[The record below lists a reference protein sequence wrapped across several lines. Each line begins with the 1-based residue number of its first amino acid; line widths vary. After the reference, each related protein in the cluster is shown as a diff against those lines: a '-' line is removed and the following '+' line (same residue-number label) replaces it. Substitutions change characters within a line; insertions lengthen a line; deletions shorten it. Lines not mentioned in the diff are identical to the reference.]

1 MSAADGW
8 DRNESKLC
16 PHGRL
21 ATAFCE
27 PCGMEVTDH
36 KHVWTFG
43 ADDTGYDYCLRCP
56 AKRKRRSGNFE
67 EKSVQPDGSDAKYYD
82 FPEGLRTT
90 MDLIEWLNL
99 DFSNGNILKSLVR
112 EHNPDAKK
120 ETTALYEAQKRV
132 YYAER
137 NLRRVSKMQEEGAA
151 GE

>member
-1 MSAADGW
+1 MT
-8 DRNESKLC
+8 EEFEEC

-21 ATAFCE
+21 TTAYCGTCAEAIQGATE
-27 PCGMEVTDH
+27 DEVC

-43 ADDTGYDYCLRCP
+43 ADDTGNDYCLRCP
-56 AKRKRRSGNFE
+56 AKRKKLSGNFE
-67 EKSVQPDGSDAKYYD
+67 EKVMQPDGSDAKYYD
-82 FPEGLRTT
+82 FPDGLRTT
-90 MDLIEWLNL
+90 MDMIEWLNL

-112 EHNPDAKK
+112 ENNPNAKK
-120 ETTALYEAQKRV
+120 ETTALYEAQKRL